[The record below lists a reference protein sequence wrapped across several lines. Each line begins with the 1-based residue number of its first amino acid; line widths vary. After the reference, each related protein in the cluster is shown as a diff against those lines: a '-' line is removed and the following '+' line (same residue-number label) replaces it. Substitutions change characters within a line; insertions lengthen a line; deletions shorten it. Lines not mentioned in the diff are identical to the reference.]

1 MHLLTLLLV
10 MLFALVIAYFCYSVY
25 FYGGRW
31 VANPYNPRISSQ
43 KQHVIMGTL
52 TDRDGTVLAYTDEDG
67 QRRYNN
73 SADTRKAVCQV
84 VGDSGGK
91 VSTGADTFHAQF
103 LLGFRSSIF
112 ERLADAFTG
121 TTQRG
126 DDVRLTI
133 SERLSRYIS
142 EHFPKGKRGAVVV
155 LNYKTNEILAMV
167 SMPQFDPTNMDAALA
182 NESAGALI
190 MPLRAPYPPGS
201 TFKIVTLASALENL
215 PDLNDFAFD
224 CTGYYPVGNYSVTD
238 GSAHGVQSLSDAFAH
253 SCNTTFA
260 ALSQDLGYEMLGQT
274 AEEMGFNENFMFS
287 DLIVYN
293 SSYPIDDL
301 SAEDLAWSAIGQG
314 RVLATPLHMALIA
327 STIAN
332 RGVMNEPRLIAQVT
346 TAQGGNRALLSHAGG
361 RRVISE
367 DVADRLE
374 SEMIRVVKSG
384 TGKRAALDNGY
395 TVAGK
400 TGSAEASNDKSI
412 ESHAWFVVAISP
424 MTMRPMPSACSW
436 KTAEAAAA
444 WPRPWRG
451 RRCKKRLIWDYK
463 DHEGGFLTMRRMVSG
478 LMLLACLTLVS
489 FSALAAGTTVTTF
502 TPFADMDFAAQG
514 YMDLITAWENETGN
528 LVEDYS
534 GLEDDVFMQQMQEMV
549 AAGRADIVVVPLGSG
564 LAADKLVG
572 VDELLAAA
580 PDCGA
585 KKMAAMAESDGS
597 VLLTPVR
604 LNWESLYIF
613 SR

>member
-10 MLFALVIAYFCYSVY
+10 LMFALVIAYFCYCVY

-31 VANPYNPRISSQ
+31 VANPYNPRISSR
-43 KQHVIMGTL
+43 KRHVVMGTL

-67 QRRYNN
+67 RRRYNG
-73 SADTRKAVCQV
+73 SAATRKAVCQV

-142 EHFPKGKRGAVVV
+142 EQFPAGKRGAVIV

-167 SMPQFDPTNMDAALA
+167 SMPQFDPTNMDSALSDEA
-182 NESAGALI
+182 AGALI
-190 MPLRAPYPPGS
+190 NRATQGLYPPGS

-224 CTGYYPVGNYSVTD
+224 CTGYYPVGNYAVTD
-238 GSAHGVQSLSDAFAH
+238 GSAHGVQTLSDAFAR

-260 ALSQDLGYEMLGQT
+260 ALSQDLGYEMLGNT
-274 AEEMGFNENFMFS
+274 AEEMGFNRNFMFS

-314 RVLATPLHMALIA
+314 RVLATPMHMALIA
-327 STIAN
+327 ATIAN
-332 RGVMNEPRLIAQVT
+332 RGVMNEPRLVAQIT

-361 RRVISE
+361 RRVLGE
-367 DVADRLE
+367 DVAARLE
-374 SEMIRVVKSG
+374 KEMIRVVKSG
-384 TGKRAALDNGY
+384 TGRRAALDNGY

-412 ESHAWFVVAISP
+412 ESHAWFVGYITNDSAPYAI
-424 MTMRPMPSACSW
+424 C
-436 KTAEAAAA
+436 
-444 WPRPWRG
+444 
-451 RRCKKRLIWDYK
+451 
-463 DHEGGFLTMRRMVSG
+463 V
-478 LMLLACLTLVS
+478 
-489 FSALAAGTTVTTF
+489 
-502 TPFADMDFAAQG
+502 
-514 YMDLITAWENETGN
+514 
-528 LVEDYS
+528 LVENGGS
-534 GLEDDVFMQQMQEMV
+534 GGGV
-549 AAGRADIVVVPLGSG
+549 AAPLARKTLQKAIHLG
-564 LAADKLVG
+564 L
-572 VDELLAAA
+572 
-580 PDCGA
+580 
-585 KKMAAMAESDGS
+585 
-597 VLLTPVR
+597 
-604 LNWESLYIF
+604 
-613 SR
+613 

>member
-142 EHFPKGKRGAVVV
+142 EQFPKGKRGAVVV

-190 MPLRAPYPPGS
+190 NRATQGLYPPGS
-201 TFKIVTLASALENL
+201 TFKIVTMASALENL

-224 CTGYYPVGNYSVTD
+224 L
-238 GSAHGVQSLSDAFAH
+238 SLIH
-253 SCNTTFA
+253 
-260 ALSQDLGYEMLGQT
+260 
-274 AEEMGFNENFMFS
+274 
-287 DLIVYN
+287 I
-293 SSYPIDDL
+293 
-301 SAEDLAWSAIGQG
+301 
-314 RVLATPLHMALIA
+314 
-327 STIAN
+327 
-332 RGVMNEPRLIAQVT
+332 
-346 TAQGGNRALLSHAGG
+346 
-361 RRVISE
+361 
-367 DVADRLE
+367 
-374 SEMIRVVKSG
+374 
-384 TGKRAALDNGY
+384 
-395 TVAGK
+395 
-400 TGSAEASNDKSI
+400 
-412 ESHAWFVVAISP
+412 
-424 MTMRPMPSACSW
+424 
-436 KTAEAAAA
+436 
-444 WPRPWRG
+444 
-451 RRCKKRLIWDYK
+451 
-463 DHEGGFLTMRRMVSG
+463 
-478 LMLLACLTLVS
+478 
-489 FSALAAGTTVTTF
+489 
-502 TPFADMDFAAQG
+502 
-514 YMDLITAWENETGN
+514 
-528 LVEDYS
+528 
-534 GLEDDVFMQQMQEMV
+534 
-549 AAGRADIVVVPLGSG
+549 
-564 LAADKLVG
+564 
-572 VDELLAAA
+572 
-580 PDCGA
+580 
-585 KKMAAMAESDGS
+585 
-597 VLLTPVR
+597 
-604 LNWESLYIF
+604 
-613 SR
+613 

>member
-142 EHFPKGKRGAVVV
+142 EQFPKGKRGAVVV

-190 MPLRAPYPPGS
+190 NRATQGLYPPGS

-314 RVLATPLHMALIA
+314 RV
-327 STIAN
+327 
-332 RGVMNEPRLIAQVT
+332 
-346 TAQGGNRALLSHAGG
+346 
-361 RRVISE
+361 ISE
-367 DVADRLE
+367 DVANRLE

-412 ESHAWFVVAISP
+412 ESHAWFV
-424 MTMRPMPSACSW
+424 
-436 KTAEAAAA
+436 
-444 WPRPWRG
+444 
-451 RRCKKRLIWDYK
+451 
-463 DHEGGFLTMRRMVSG
+463 
-478 LMLLACLTLVS
+478 
-489 FSALAAGTTVTTF
+489 
-502 TPFADMDFAAQG
+502 G
-514 YMDLITAWENETGN
+514 YITNDNAPYAVCV
-528 LVEDYS
+528 LVENGGS
-534 GLEDDVFMQQMQEMV
+534 GGGV
-549 AAGRADIVVVPLGSG
+549 AAPLARKTLQKAINLG
-564 LAADKLVG
+564 L
-572 VDELLAAA
+572 
-580 PDCGA
+580 
-585 KKMAAMAESDGS
+585 
-597 VLLTPVR
+597 
-604 LNWESLYIF
+604 
-613 SR
+613 